1 MIKTEIERKRE
12 KETDRQTVPGAI
24 GMLRPQNST
33 VSFKNEVGTQW
44 YTLNCSFGSSDVRSL

>member
-1 MIKTEIERKRE
+1 MRERERKRQ
-12 KETDRQTVPGAI
+12 TDRQTVPGAI